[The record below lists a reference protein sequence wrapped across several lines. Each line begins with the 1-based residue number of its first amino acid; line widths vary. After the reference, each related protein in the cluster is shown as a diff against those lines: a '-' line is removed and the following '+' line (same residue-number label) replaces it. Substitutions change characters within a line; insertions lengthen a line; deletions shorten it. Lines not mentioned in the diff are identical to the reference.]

1 MNLVFIQNN
10 FVYRIVFVVYEYLVI
25 FNYDNKV
32 VLELIFFFLKKD
44 LLMIR
49 FLIFDEK
56 LENYFVW
63 KINFRSI
70 MFELYVSFFEEMDL
84 FICWLGLDLVRY
96 VKIIRLLLGFDLLQ
110 GVKRIWEC
118 MDEWFGVL
126 EMVEVFIKYK
136 FNLFLRF
143 GNKENKKLY
152 ELVDIMI
159 EIELLMENLYYFILL
174 LYFNFFLGVFFI
186 IYKFFFNLQE
196 KWMIRVVNYK
206 R

>member
-1 MNLVFIQNN
+1 
-10 FVYRIVFVVYEYLVI
+10 
-25 FNYDNKV
+25 
-32 VLELIFFFLKKD
+32 
-44 LLMIR
+44 
-49 FLIFDEK
+49 
-56 LENYFVW
+56 
-63 KINFRSI
+63 
-70 MFELYVSFFEEMDL
+70 
-84 FICWLGLDLVRY
+84 
-96 VKIIRLLLGFDLLQ
+96 
-110 GVKRIWEC
+110 

-159 EIELLMENLYYFILL
+159 EIELLMGNLYYFILL

-196 KWMIRVVNYK
+196 KWMMRVVNYK
-206 R
+206 K